1 MPTRK
6 LIVDGKEIEADDGIT
21 LLQACEQ
28 AGAEIPRFCYH
39 ERLSVAGNCRMCL
52 VEWVG
57 APKPQASCALQVKD
71 IFPNKDG
78 TPAKINTTSPYAR
91 KAREG
96 VMEFL
101 LINHPLDCPIC
112 DQGGECDL
120 QDQAMGYGR
129 AAFHRFSENKRAV
142 EDKYM
147 GPLIKTI
154 MTRCIQCTRCV
165 RFATEVAGVPDLGAT
180 GRGEDM
186 EITTYLEK
194 AFASELS
201 GNVVDLCPVGAL
213 TSKPYAFNARPWE
226 LRKTESVDVMDAQGC
241 NIRVD
246 TRGPQV
252 MRVLPRLNE
261 EVNEEWISDKARHAC
276 DGLVRQ
282 RLDRPYVRVQG
293 KLKPASWSEAFA
305 TIAER
310 VKSTTPEKM
319 AAIVGDLAAAEEIK
333 ALKDLMTALR
343 VTNLDCRQDG
353 ARIGLSASGEIL
365 PRQTYLFNST
375 ILGVE
380 AADAILLVGT
390 NPRWDAPVLNARI
403 RKAWLATGLK
413 VANIGP
419 VVDLTYP
426 VEQLGADIAVLEQIA
441 AGSHPF
447 AKVLIDAKRPMIVLG
462 AGALTR
468 KDGAAVLKLAAKIAS
483 DTGMIGPAGTHAE
496 GGWNGFNILHTAASR
511 VAAMDLGFLPVHDN
525 HGMASR
531 DVAGIVDGAQ
541 KGEIDFIYL
550 LGADEIDVA
559 HLGRAFVVYQGS
571 HGDAGAHHADVILPG
586 AAYTEKDGIYVNFEG
601 RVQRGR
607 RANFPPGEA
616 KEDWAILRA
625 LSDVLG
631 VKLPYD
637 HRAALVAAIEK
648 DATHFAHLNE
658 APVHADASVATWGT
672 VGDNGPLDNAPVT
685 HVISDY
691 YLTNPIARASETMAK
706 CSQELLHGSRQMAAE

>member
-6 LIVDGKEIEADDGIT
+6 LIVDGKEIEADDSIT

-129 AAFHRFSENKRAV
+129 AAFHRFNENKRAV

-147 GPLIKTI
+147 GPLVKTI

-246 TRGPQV
+246 TRGSQV

-276 DGLVRQ
+276 DGLNRQ
-282 RLDRPYVRVQG
+282 RLDRPYVRVNG
-293 KLKPASWSEAFA
+293 KLKPASWQEAFA
-305 TIAER
+305 AIAAR
-310 VKSTTPEKM
+310 VKATTPGKM

-333 ALKDLMTALR
+333 ALKDLMGSLR

-353 ARIGLSASGEIL
+353 AKIGLGANGEKL
-365 PRQTYLFNST
+365 PRQTYLFNAT

-380 AADAILLVGT
+380 AADAILLVGA
-390 NPRWDAPVLNARI
+390 NPRWEAPVLNARI
-403 RKAWLATGLK
+403 RKAWLASCVK
-413 VANIGP
+413 IASIGP
-419 VVDLTYP
+419 AVDLTYP
-426 VEQLGADIAVLEQIA
+426 VQQLGTDIAVLEQIA
-441 AGSHPF
+441 NGSHEF

-462 AGALTR
+462 SGVLTR
-468 KDGAAVLKLAAKIAS
+468 KDGAAILRLAAKIAAE
-483 DTGMIGPAGTHAE
+483 TGMIGPAGTHAE
-496 GGWNGFNILHTAASR
+496 GGWNGFNLLHTAASR
-511 VAAMDLGFLPVHDN
+511 VAALDLGFLPA
-525 HGMASR
+525 GGAR
-531 DVAGIVDGAQ
+531 DVARIVDGAQ

-559 HLGRAFVVYQGS
+559 HLGRTFVVYQGS

-586 AAYTEKDGIYVNFEG
+586 AAYTEKDGLYVNFEG

-607 RANFPPGEA
+607 RATFPPGEA

-625 LSDVLG
+625 LSEVLG

-637 HRAALVAAIEK
+637 NRAALVAAIEK
-648 DATHFAHLNE
+648 DVTHFATLNS
-658 APVHADASVATWGT
+658 APVHADTSAATWEAVGDSDVLDSASVTYAIT
-672 VGDNGPLDNAPVT
+672 
-685 HVISDY
+685 DY

-706 CSQELLHGSRQMAAE
+706 CSQELVHGAKQMAAE